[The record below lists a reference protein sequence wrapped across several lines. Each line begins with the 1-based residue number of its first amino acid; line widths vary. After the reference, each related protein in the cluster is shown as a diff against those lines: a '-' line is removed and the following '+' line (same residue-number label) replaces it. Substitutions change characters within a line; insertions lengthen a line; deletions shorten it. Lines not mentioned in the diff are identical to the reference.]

1 MLTLPASVRIYLASE
16 AVDLRRGFDALAAAA
31 RSTIGVDP
39 LSGHLFVFL
48 NRDRNRAKLLFW
60 EASGF
65 WLFYKRLEVGRF
77 KRPTEPGPGETHLVI
92 AATDLAL
99 MLEGIDLRG
108 ATRRRQW
115 APKNDKT

>member
-1 MLTLPASVRIYLASE
+1 M
-16 AVDLRRGFDALAAAA
+16 
-31 RSTIGVDP
+31 IGVDP

-48 NRDRNRAKLLFW
+48 NRSRNRAKLLFW
-60 EASGF
+60 EPSGF

-77 KRPTEPGPGETHLVI
+77 QLPTAPAPGAKHLVL

-108 ATRRRQW
+108 AQRRRQW
-115 APKNDKT
+115 KSN